1 MHIKDVTEAD
11 IQSNIPLAGRKPD
24 QISTT
29 VNVGDV
35 EFSEGK
41 FVVIAGPC
49 TIEGREM
56 MLETGTSVKEAGASM
71 IRGGA
76 FKPLTFP
83 YRNEKMF
90 QLEEEGLKYL
100 AESKQKTGLPVVTE
114 ILDLSLIH
122 I

>member
-1 MHIKDVTEAD
+1 MTSKDVTEAD
-11 IQSNIPLAGRKPD
+11 IQSNIPLVGRKPD

-56 MLETGTSVKEAGASM
+56 MLETGTSEKEAGASM

-90 QLEEEGLKYL
+90 QLDSFHVWNLLQFYL
-100 AESKQKTGLPVVTE
+100 RQNYQLELR
-114 ILDLSLIH
+114 DLLEFV
-122 I
+122 